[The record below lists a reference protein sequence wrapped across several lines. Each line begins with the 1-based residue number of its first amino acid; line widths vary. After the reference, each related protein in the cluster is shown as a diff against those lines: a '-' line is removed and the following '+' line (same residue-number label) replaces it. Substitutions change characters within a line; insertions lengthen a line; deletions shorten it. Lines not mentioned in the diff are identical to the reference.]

1 MSENRKHCILQQIT
15 NGKLLIEYEILFTFH
30 QQNFEEGSLLSI
42 MLNYELSK
50 IFLEGILRGQNFF
63 FKMAW
68 LKQNILQFSKFKS
81 RNILRWLMLCGWI
94 IHLKLSGFLDDC
106 IRPCSNPYIKIETN
120 ILHSWNF
127 QMICVLLLH
136 KCVFALI

>member
-30 QQNFEEGSLLSI
+30 QQNFEKGSLLSI

-50 IFLEGILRGQNFF
+50 IFLEGILRGQN
-63 FKMAW
+63 
-68 LKQNILQFSKFKS
+68 ILQFSTFKS

-106 IRPCSNPYIKIETN
+106 IRPCSNPYIKTETN

-136 KCVFALI
+136 KCVFALM

>member
-30 QQNFEEGSLLSI
+30 QQNFEKGSLLSI

-63 FKMAW
+63 F
-68 LKQNILQFSKFKS
+68 
-81 RNILRWLMLCGWI
+81 LRWHDSHKIFCNFPNSNLEI
-94 IHLKLSGFLDDC
+94 SSDD
-106 IRPCSNPYIKIETN
+106 
-120 ILHSWNF
+120 
-127 QMICVLLLH
+127 
-136 KCVFALI
+136 